1 MSSERDINFARWIF
15 RIAGILGLIEIVPL
29 FFAAGMIGQS
39 QPPAITHLEFYYG
52 FVGIAFAWQIAF
64 LIISRDPVR
73 YVPLMPALFLEKLLF
88 PVAVFALYA
97 QRQVSAQMF
106 PGPILD
112 LAWLALF
119 VVVWLKLR
127 H

>member
-52 FVGIAFAWQIAF
+52 FAGIAFAWQIAF

-97 QRQVSAQMF
+97 QGQVSAQMF

>member
-15 RIAGILGLIEIVPL
+15 RIAGILGLIEIAPL
-29 FFAAGMIGQS
+29 FFAAAMIGQS

-52 FVGIAFAWQIAF
+52 FAGIAFAWQIAF

>member
-29 FFAAGMIGQS
+29 FFAAAMIGQS

-52 FVGIAFAWQIAF
+52 FAGIAFAWQIAF

>member
-1 MSSERDINFARWIF
+1 MSSERDITFARWVF
-15 RIAGILGLIEIVPL
+15 RLAGVIGLLEITPL
-29 FFAAGMIGQS
+29 FFAAGMIGQR

-64 LIISRDPVR
+64 LIIARDPVC

-97 QRQVSAQMF
+97 QGQVSAQMF

-119 VVVWLKLR
+119 LTVWLKLR

>member
-1 MSSERDINFARWIF
+1 
-15 RIAGILGLIEIVPL
+15 
-29 FFAAGMIGQS
+29 
-39 QPPAITHLEFYYG
+39 
-52 FVGIAFAWQIAF
+52 
-64 LIISRDPVR
+64 
-73 YVPLMPALFLEKLLF
+73 MPALFLEKLLF

-97 QRQVSAQMF
+97 QGQVSAQMF

-112 LAWLALF
+112 LVWLALF